1 MSQPKISNF
10 RHKLLT
16 DIRKLFVSNWRY
28 DMTRF
33 HDYHGTL
40 FNPNMRSIIIET
52 IFNLHC
58 NWIFHKFLMVLYKKI
73 SELQVKRYSYAYQR
87 VWEEINIPDL
97 FLKWSSDRDWNFE
110 NFLILKFKYIF
121 EKLSLMWFLLI
132 YVAQVQTALRLSSN
146 WVLLMTTPY
155 FVFWKRRNGEKENL

>member
-1 MSQPKISNF
+1 MRIKENERKCLSGRIS
-10 RHKLLT
+10 RHKYSRL
-16 DIRKLFVSNWRY
+16 
-28 DMTRF
+28 
-33 HDYHGTL
+33 
-40 FNPNMRSIIIET
+40 
-52 IFNLHC
+52 
-58 NWIFHKFLMVLYKKI
+58 I
-73 SELQVKRYSYAYQR
+73 SEMIVWSRLQ
-87 VWEEINIPDL
+87 
-97 FLKWSSDRDWNFE
+97 FE

>member
-1 MSQPKISNF
+1 
-10 RHKLLT
+10 
-16 DIRKLFVSNWRY
+16 
-28 DMTRF
+28 
-33 HDYHGTL
+33 
-40 FNPNMRSIIIET
+40 
-52 IFNLHC
+52 
-58 NWIFHKFLMVLYKKI
+58 MVLYKKI